1 MATTRGVV
9 IRRMWWNNTP
19 ATADIQP
26 YEFEDDDAQD
36 KPKTMDQLITDW
48 ENVRRQRIHLEG
60 EMIKIM
66 DHEQRCVA
74 AINEEL
80 KRLGVP
86 RA

>member
-1 MATTRGVV
+1 MATTRGNV
-9 IRRMWWNNTP
+9 IRRGWWNNTP
-19 ATADIQP
+19 ATADLP
-26 YEFEDDDAQD
+26 AYEFEDDDNPA
-36 KPKTMDQLITDW
+36 KPKTMDQLIADW
-48 ENVRRQRIHLEG
+48 EAIRRHRIGLEG
-60 EMIKIM
+60 ELIKVT

>member
-1 MATTRGVV
+1 MATTRGNV
-9 IRRMWWNNTP
+9 IRRGWWNNTP
-19 ATADIQP
+19 ATADLPP
-26 YEFEDDDAQD
+26 YEFEDDDARD

-60 EMIKIM
+60 ELIKVT
-66 DHEQRCVA
+66 DHEKRCVA